1 MKTFV
6 RPALVSLATSLIL
19 LTVIVK
25 QAQAEQDRVCT
36 VISADLSDLTFDVFD
51 QDLESPLSWRCL
63 IYQGELKRAQEL
75 IEKYLVINKAGLEP
89 YQIRVLNFHSG
100 QLAATDGRY
109 EGAIEK
115 FYLALDD
122 NSESADYL
130 SWNEYVSGTIYFL
143 QGDVKKLEREI
154 EKIESKNLE
163 MDDVNL
169 RILKKY
175 LKCPD
180 ETYKEVH
187 SRTSSCLKT
196 D

>member
-1 MKTFV
+1 M
-6 RPALVSLATSLIL
+6 
-19 LTVIVK
+19 
-25 QAQAEQDRVCT
+25 
-36 VISADLSDLTFDVFD
+36 
-51 QDLESPLSWRCL
+51 
-63 IYQGELKRAQEL
+63 
-75 IEKYLVINKAGLEP
+75 
-89 YQIRVLNFHSG
+89 
-100 QLAATDGRY
+100 
-109 EGAIEK
+109 
-115 FYLALDD
+115 
-122 NSESADYL
+122 
-130 SWNEYVSGTIYFL
+130 SGTIYFL

>member
-6 RPALVSLATSLIL
+6 RPAFVSLATSLIL

-25 QAQAEQDRVCT
+25 QVQAEQDRVCT
-36 VISADLSDLTFDVFD
+36 VTSADLSKLTFDVFD

-63 IYQGELKRAQEL
+63 IYQGKLKQAQEL

-89 YQIRVLNFHSG
+89 YQIRALNFHSG

-109 EGAIEK
+109 EEAIEK
-115 FYLALDD
+115 FYLAIDD
-122 NSESADYL
+122 NNESADYL

-143 QGDVKKLEREI
+143 QGDVEKLDQEI

-169 RILKKY
+169 RILKRY
-175 LKCPD
+175 LRCPD
-180 ETYKEVH
+180 EPYKEVY
-187 SRTSSCLKT
+187 SRNSSCLNSH
-196 D
+196 